1 MKPLRPSRIGVALR
15 LPAAM
20 FLVSSLPAAPI
31 VWDNSNGTN
40 AWSTAANW
48 DTNTEPT
55 SADDV
60 TFPAGLAATIT
71 TTTTENALSLT
82 FQDAYTLSGGTLAL
96 ASGNSVNVANG
107 VTATLSN
114 ALTITGGLSKTGDG
128 TLVLGGTNTNAGGTV
143 ISAGKIRVS
152 NASALGAAGIVTTV
166 NSGTTLEVANAITL
180 DRPVTLMHNGTVAGL
195 GTSFNNG
202 KITIDAAATAVTLA
216 TDSSSDVFSVGNG
229 ANDIT
234 GGSGATVIS
243 VGGPGTVRLG
253 AASDFDG
260 SWAVPTGRLE
270 LGAAAA
276 LGDQAT
282 SVTLSGGSLSA
293 RLNTAT
299 TFTGPAGNLALT
311 NNASLLS
318 DRTSAGAGVTHTL
331 GTLTMGSQT
340 LTVAPGANSTSGTAG
355 ITLGNLTL
363 TGNPVLAVDDAGSA
377 NGKLT
382 TGSLL
387 GGAARAITK
396 SGAGDLA
403 VTGGATDLPSGS
415 SFASTGGGTIEL
427 LFPNLGSAATVAVTA
442 AQNPLG
448 EASISITDGSL
459 RLLADGSGTSAA
471 QTYQISSAIT
481 LGGNVA
487 LDPDRRSGSNTTKTF
502 ELPSITFAAGT
513 VLSMSGNNTHGVK
526 LTGPL
531 TLQGDAAIQGVSLSG
546 QDCLLTLNGGISG
559 SATDELGLGG
569 GTSPLNLTIN
579 AASTYG
585 GGTTM
590 TGGNVTLNAA
600 NALGTGGLSMSGGTL
615 IVNNT
620 GAINGSVSLSSGNV
634 TLNAAGALNGSVS
647 LTGGTLRSNGSDL
660 LSSNPISLQGGT
672 LDIRNNTSSSLLTGT
687 LNINGTA
694 TLNLANNGAGS
705 SQVITIPS
713 LNVTGDSTLTL
724 TNANNY
730 VPLISSISLAGNLT
744 LSHTITTRIQSVS
757 EDASPRTLIKTGTGT
772 LELEGAST
780 HSGGTEAHAG
790 LLLVEH
796 ASALGSGALTLGPTS
811 GTAIT
816 TAQFN
821 TGLAIPNN
829 LTARSGGTGTITF
842 DAPGGG
848 VIWSGNVDLQRN
860 ATFDNGSST
869 VSSTLS
875 GVISGAGNLIK
886 ASVGEIILTNS
897 SNSFGTGTGAITI
910 NDGIITASTDGALGG
925 PTSGVTL
932 AGTDGVL
939 KLTGTFSTSRTLTA
953 TGTSTGV
960 NVTSGNEVTITS
972 AIAGAGTFLKGD
984 SGTLTF
990 APSVDSS
997 GRGAATTGVTGGI
1010 LRVQGVTNLSNA
1022 GPVTLNGSAG
1032 TIEFLNDTDTNFAH
1046 PVTADGIGTIHVDR
1060 ASGGSGTNGRHT
1072 LGTLGMS
1079 TGSLTITGANG
1090 YGLSFGATTIS
1101 STNTLTNNAPG
1112 ALRLAS
1118 LIGNPASSSLTFT
1131 LGGSGDIEILGSLSE
1146 GAGTGNYGIDKQGAG
1161 TLRFGSSVSEFGRVL
1176 TVKDG
1181 VVDLNNLTYPVTG
1194 AVTLGGATSTL
1205 GAEVITGAAGS
1216 LNLTAGLTYSSTT
1229 SPPGARITGN
1239 LDLGSTSQTLTVN
1252 DSSGATVDL
1261 TLNGPVTGSPG
1272 AALVKAGAGTL
1283 RMTGAGN
1290 TQPGLV
1296 TNSAGLLELAKS
1308 SGNAIGTGGLSIT
1321 AGTVRSLASEQIDN
1335 TAAVSLSSAAE
1346 VFLDLNSFTET
1357 TGALSLTQTDAND
1370 YTAVK
1375 TGATG
1380 TLVLNGN
1387 LTLNNNTNNNFTDG
1401 REVLITGTGSELT
1414 PTNDGTLDLGGAT
1427 RTIQVSTTTVGANE
1441 PKANATIE
1449 TQIIN
1454 GGILKTGARTLILS
1468 HPNNTFSGGLQIAEG
1483 YVRPT
1488 SSGSLGTGPVTFTN
1502 APGTAAGIDFGSL
1515 TGTIPN
1521 TISTGTGD
1529 FVFTYSAPAPNVLTL
1544 SGGFLLE
1551 QDLTVDVVNGSVEN
1565 GSPTDLYQAVVDV
1578 TGVVNDGAGN
1588 FGLTKIGD
1596 GKLKLAAGNTYGG
1609 GTTIERGILSIAANS
1624 SLGDTTAPLTINGGC
1639 LAASNSFT
1647 LTRDV
1652 AIGASGG
1659 SLRADNS
1666 RTMEIAG
1673 NLDWGSATTG
1683 TDGAGRIVI
1692 SGTTTGSGD
1701 LIVGESIAFASG
1713 TTGQQLTWHA
1723 DVCLLGSAA
1732 LPSGNLSFGG
1742 NGVLELGNGDFTRAL
1757 GTGPGEFQMPTN
1769 VGGGWAAV
1777 GADRV
1782 VNIGGAAAALTW
1794 GQTSPPF
1801 LYRDGPVSNDFGQ
1814 LILGSFTATH
1824 TVELQNPLVFQSTTT
1839 YLINRQVVCWDG
1851 AAAVDA
1857 RITGNAYQNDPV
1869 RTGDFTTSGNGTL
1882 EMAGDLLGKFG
1893 FSQNGEGTTIFSGN
1907 NTGLTEYIDVFMG
1920 TAVLANDASMGA
1932 PESITLFGPGT
1943 LDASALTVPLA
1954 TAGYGQIYVV
1964 EDAAILGNVQ
1974 VNGTLNGGGTIHGNV
1989 IMSPDTYI
1997 YPDFEA
2003 TLFING
2009 DFTAD
2014 PDSSLEFDISG
2025 TVPEMEHTRIRV
2037 AGSVNLDGRFNFYQD
2052 DSLVENDT
2060 VVLLLND
2067 GSDPINGH
2075 FYGLPEGAGIS
2086 LGNGY
2091 AFQVTYQANGD
2102 GGPVGNDFAV
2112 TLVPDTF
2119 QADITITGD
2128 APLVV
2133 EPNEAFTVTYELSNL
2148 GPYPCFGGR
2157 FEVFLPSS
2165 ATFTG
2170 SLPAG
2175 TLDSGSLW
2183 IDFPPISNGAST
2195 TVTLDLTAPA
2205 SQGSIYL
2212 SPNVEVPGGDPD
2224 TGNNSAASVTAVIP
2238 GGVPVLDVF
2247 SVDAPNNEIT
2257 LGIFGIQDVR
2267 YWLESSID
2275 LETWNFIEEFYGG
2288 ETPIQSVQPMDETKE
2303 FFRFRIVPYETF
2315 IPVN

>member
-1 MKPLRPSRIGVALR
+1 MFGALR
-15 LPAAM
+15 HFPLA
-20 FLVSSLPAAPI
+20 FCVVSSLTAAPI

-40 AWSTAANW
+40 AWSTPANW

-55 SADDV
+55 SADTV

-82 FQDAYTLSGGTLAL
+82 FDDAYTLSGGTLAL
-96 ASGNSVNVANG
+96 ASGNSIQVASG
-107 VTATLSN
+107 ITATINN
-114 ALTITGGLSKTGDG
+114 ALTITGGLAKTGDG
-128 TLVLGGTNTNAGGTV
+128 TLVLGASNTNAGGTV
-143 ISAGKIRVS
+143 ISAGKIRAAH
-152 NASALGAAGIVTTV
+152 ASALGAASIVTTV
-166 NSGTTLEVANAITL
+166 NSGTTLEVANGITL
-180 DRPVTLMHNGTVAGL
+180 DRPITLMHGGTVSGV
-195 GTSFNNG
+195 GTAINNG

-216 TDSSSDVFSVGNG
+216 TDSSTDVFTVGNG

-234 GGSGATVIS
+234 GGSGSTVIS
-243 VGGPGTVRLG
+243 LSGSGAVRLG

-260 SWAVPTGRLE
+260 SWSIPSGRLE

-293 RLNTAT
+293 RLTTAT
-299 TFTGPAGNLALT
+299 TFTGPAGNLILT
-311 NNASLLS
+311 SAATLYS
-318 DRTSAGAGVTHTL
+318 DRSSAGAGVTHTL
-331 GTLTMGSQT
+331 GTLSMGANT
-340 LTVAPGANSTSGTAG
+340 LTVSPGTNSTSGTAG
-355 ITLGNLTL
+355 ITLGNITL
-363 TGNPVLAVDDAGSA
+363 TGNPTLAVDDAGST

-396 SGAGDLA
+396 TGAGDLA
-403 VTGGATDLPSGS
+403 VTGGSTDLPSGS
-415 SFASTGGGTIEL
+415 SFGATGGGTIEM
-427 LFPNLGSAATVAVTA
+427 LFPNLGSAATVAVTS
-442 AQNPLG
+442 AQNPFG
-448 EASISITDGSL
+448 EATISVTDGAL
-459 RLLADGSGTSAA
+459 RLLADGSGTSAV
-471 QTYQISSAIT
+471 QTYQIPNAIT
-481 LGGNVA
+481 LGGNVT
-487 LDPDRRSGSNTTKTF
+487 LDPDRRSGSNSNKTF
-502 ELPSITFAAGT
+502 ELTGLTLAAGT
-513 VLSMSGNNTHGVK
+513 VLNMSGNNTHGVRV
-526 LTGPL
+526 TGAL
-531 TLQGDAAIQGVSLSG
+531 ALQGDAAIQGVMVSG
-546 QDCLLTLNGGISG
+546 QDGLLTLDGGITG
-559 SATDELGLGG
+559 SMTDELGLGG

-579 AASTYG
+579 ASGNYG

-600 NALGTGGLSMSGGTL
+600 NALGTGGLSMSNGTL
-615 IVNNT
+615 TVNNA
-620 GAINGSVSLSSGNV
+620 GAVNGSVSVSGGNV
-634 TLNAAGALNGSVS
+634 TLNAAGAINGSVS

-660 LSSNPISLQGGT
+660 LSSNSISLNGGT

-694 TLNLANNGAGS
+694 TLNLANNGSGS

-724 TNANNY
+724 TNANSF
-730 VPLISSISLAGNLT
+730 VPLLSSISLAGNLT
-744 LSHTITTRIQSVS
+744 LSNAITARIQSIS

-780 HSGGTEAHAG
+780 HSGGTEVLAG
-790 LLLVEH
+790 TLLVEH
-796 ASALGSGALTLGPTS
+796 ASALGSGTLTLGPTS
-811 GTAIT
+811 GTATT

-821 TGLAIPNN
+821 AGLTISNN

-842 DAPGGG
+842 DAPSGG
-848 VIWSGNVDLQRN
+848 VTWSGNVDLQRS

-875 GVISGAGNLIK
+875 GLISGSGNLIK
-886 ASVGEIILTNS
+886 ASAGEIILTNP
-897 SNSFGTGTGAITI
+897 SNSFGTGAGGITI
-910 NDGIITASTDGALGG
+910 NDGVITSASDGALGG
-925 PTSGVTL
+925 VSSGITL

-939 KLTGTFSTSRTLTA
+939 KLTGTFTTARTITA
-953 TGTSTGV
+953 TGTTTGV

-972 AIAGAGTFLKGD
+972 AIAGSGAFLKGD
-984 SGTLTF
+984 TGTLTF
-990 APSVDSS
+990 APGVDSS
-997 GRGAATTGVTGGI
+997 GRGSASAGVTGGI

-1022 GPVTLNGSAG
+1022 GPVTLNGSSG
-1032 TIEFLNDTDTNFAH
+1032 TIEFLNDADTNFAH
-1046 PVTADGIGTIHVDR
+1046 PVTADGTGTIHVDR
-1060 ASGGSGTNGRHT
+1060 ASSGSGTNGRHS

-1079 TGSLTITGANG
+1079 SGALTITGANG
-1090 YGLSFGATTIS
+1090 YGLSLGAATIS
-1101 STNTLTNNAPG
+1101 ASNTVLNNAPG

-1118 LIGNPASSSLTFT
+1118 LLGNPGSSGVTLTT
-1131 LGGSGDIEILGSLSE
+1131 GGSGDIEILGSLSE
-1146 GAGTGNYGIDKQGAG
+1146 GAGTGNYGIEKQGAG
-1161 TLRFGSSVSEFGRVL
+1161 TLTFGTSVAEFGRIL

-1181 VVDLNNLTYPVTG
+1181 IVDLNNLNFPVTG
-1194 AVTLGGATSTL
+1194 VVTLGGAASTL
-1205 GAEVITGAAGS
+1205 GAEVITGATGS
-1216 LNLTAGLTYSSTT
+1216 LALTSGLTFSATS
-1229 SPPGARITGN
+1229 SPPGARVTGN
-1239 LDLGSTSQTLTVN
+1239 LNLGSTSQTITVN

-1272 AALVKAGAGTL
+1272 AAFVKAGAGTL

-1290 TQPGLV
+1290 TQPGLI
-1296 TNSAGLLELAKS
+1296 TNSAGLLEMAKS
-1308 SGNAIGTGGLSIT
+1308 SGDAIGGGGLSIT
-1321 AGTVRSLASEQIDN
+1321 AGTVRSLASEQIEN
-1335 TAAVSLSSAAE
+1335 TAPVSLSSASE
-1346 VFLDLNSFTET
+1346 VFLDLNNFTET

-1387 LTLNNNTNNNFTDG
+1387 LTLNNNGNSSSADG
-1401 REVLITGTGSELT
+1401 REVLITGTGSEST
-1414 PTNDGTLDLGGAT
+1414 ASTDGTLDLGGAT
-1427 RTIQVSTTTVGANE
+1427 RTIQVSTTTVGTNE

-1483 YVRPT
+1483 FVKPT
-1488 SSGSLGTGPVTFTN
+1488 TTGSLGAGPVTFTN

-1515 TGTIPN
+1515 TGTVSN
-1521 TISTGTGD
+1521 TIATGTGD

-1565 GSPTDLYQAVVDV
+1565 GIPNDAYQAIVDV
-1578 TGVVNDGAGN
+1578 TGAINDGAST
-1588 FGLTKIGD
+1588 FGLTKIGN

-1609 GTTIERGILSIAANS
+1609 GTTIERGILSLAADS

-1647 LTRDV
+1647 LSRDV
-1652 AIGASGG
+1652 AIGANGG
-1659 SLRADNS
+1659 SLRADTLW
-1666 RTMEIAG
+1666 TMELTG
-1673 NLDWGSATTG
+1673 SLDWGTATTG

-1692 SGTTTGSGD
+1692 SGPTTGSGN
-1701 LIVGESIAFASG
+1701 LIVGESTAFAAG
-1713 TTGQQLTWHA
+1713 TPGEQLTWFVN
-1723 DVCLLGSAA
+1723 VCLQGPAA
-1732 LPSGNLSFGG
+1732 LPTGNLSFGG

-1782 VNIGGAAAALTW
+1782 VNIGGAGAALTW
-1794 GQTSPPF
+1794 GQTSPAF
-1801 LYRDGPVSNDFGQ
+1801 LYEDGPSTSDIGQ
-1814 LILGSFTATH
+1814 LILGSPAATH
-1824 TVELQNPLVFQSTTT
+1824 TVEFQNPLVFQSTTT
-1839 YLINRQVVCWDG
+1839 FLINRQVACFDG
-1851 AAAVDA
+1851 AAAIDG
-1857 RITGNAYQNDPV
+1857 RITGNAYQTDPV
-1869 RTGDFTTSGNGTL
+1869 RTGDFTVSGDGTL
-1882 EMAGDLLGKFG
+1882 EMAGDLLGRFG
-1893 FSQNGEGTTIFSGN
+1893 FSQNGQGTTILSGN
-1907 NTGLTEYIDVFMG
+1907 NTGLTDDIAVFEG
-1920 TAVLANDASMGA
+1920 TAIFANDAAMGA
-1932 PESITLFGPGT
+1932 PASIVVFGPGT
-1943 LDASALTVPLA
+1943 LDASALTIPLA

-1964 EDAAILGNVQ
+1964 EDASILGNVQ

-1997 YPDFEA
+1997 YPDFDA
-2003 TLFING
+2003 TLFIDG

-2014 PDSSLEFDISG
+2014 PDSSLEYDISG
-2025 TVPEMEHTRIRV
+2025 TVPETEHTRIRV
-2037 AGSVNLDGRFNFYQD
+2037 AGSVNLNGRFNFYQD

-2091 AFQVTYQANGD
+2091 AFQITYQANGD

-2119 QADITITGD
+2119 LADIAIAVD

-2133 EPNEAFTVTYELSNL
+2133 EPSEAFTVTYELSNL
-2148 GPYPCFGGR
+2148 GPNPCFGGR

-2165 ATFTG
+2165 ATLTG
-2170 SLPAG
+2170 SSPAG
-2175 TLDSGSLW
+2175 ILDSGSLL
-2183 IDFPPISNGAST
+2183 IDFPPIPNGGST

-2212 SPNVEVPGGDPD
+2212 SPYVEVPGGDPD

-2247 SVDAPNNEIT
+2247 SVDAPNDEIT
-2257 LGIFGIQDVR
+2257 LGVFGIQDVR

-2315 IPVN
+2315 IPAN